1 MLITTI
7 LVIAWKGEILNIRGD
22 DRSYT
27 LLILDASRYL
37 NQAASYL
44 NTIISKDDTGN
55 LVVTRASLRGLS
67 MQVTRLS
74 KNECDMIEIQKII
87 NRVEKLIDQLPPIPQ
102 VMQYAELAKENLI
115 KAMAFC

>member
-1 MLITTI
+1 M
-7 LVIAWKGEILNIRGD
+7 NIGRD
-22 DRSYT
+22 DKSYA

-37 NQAASYL
+37 NQAATYL

-55 LVVTRASLRGLS
+55 LIVTRASLKGLS

-74 KNECDMIEIQKII
+74 KNGCDMIEIQKII
-87 NRVEKLIDQLPPIPQ
+87 NRVQKLIDQLPPIPQ

-115 KAMAFC
+115 KAIAYC